1 MPHSNSSRK
10 LLAGAVALA
19 LGTIAGPLA
28 LPALADSATG
38 TGTATT
44 RPDTEVQA
52 AGTAALPPGSKV
64 IMAGATGF
72 LASTRAYDLLWTR
85 YADGST
91 TNLGRSYAQVPMTR
105 SFGSV
110 SDVVALEQGYLDKA
124 DHRVELHD
132 MSTGA
137 VSVVA
142 LGKSRNFIGSV
153 GSTAMACPW
162 SAAQGGDCS
171 ELHLLSIVDGVQTD
185 RTVTGLPDDARTVG
199 VASTAPGSLVLS
211 YKDPLGAD
219 TGFSYAVVDLA
230 SGVATPSHLA
240 PSTFAAAALSPKHLA
255 TLQGGL
261 WPATSR
267 LRVENRGTGEVTQI
281 DTHQH
286 TSPPLV
292 GLVGDWA
299 LFGSGTALSEGS
311 TDEDFSFRAVR
322 VGGGTSRK
330 ILDHA
335 TSLAATPDGA
345 LLVMGGTLAQGEGVY
360 RVTPGADGA
369 PVVKLVAGT
378 GEPEGI
384 TLVSS
389 DVPAVATLDTAPWK
403 ARWQLSRYNAEVILT
418 LRNTAT
424 GASDTSYLSPSDATT
439 GPVGMD
445 YHGRIRMDWTGWT
458 DTGSAPNGNYTWQ
471 ITAKPFN
478 ALGPDL
484 KVSGTFKVTRK
495 PAPHDYTDNGSP
507 DLLARDS
514 AGALWRMDTSHYPGE
529 PKLYGTDRVKVGG
542 GWNIYNR
549 VTAVGNLAG
558 GSAGDL
564 VARDSAGVLWL
575 YLGTGKGTFATRTR
589 IGAGWN
595 AYTQLTGTGDFSG
608 DGKADLVA
616 RDRDGYLWLYKG
628 TGNWKAPYAA
638 RTRVGGGWN
647 IYNQVT
653 AVGNIA
659 GGSAGDLVARDSA
672 GVLWLYQGTGKGTF
686 ATRTRIGAGWNTYTQ
701 LIGMGDSDI
710 DGKPDLLA
718 IDRNGDPW
726 CYRGTGNAKAPFTAR
741 AMANLFYVDGHYNTI
756 V

>member
-1 MPHSNSSRK
+1 MSYSNSSRK
-10 LLAGAVALA
+10 VLAGTVALA
-19 LGTIAGPLA
+19 IAAMAGPLA
-28 LPALADSATG
+28 LPAVADSG
-38 TGTATT
+38 TGVT
-44 RPDTEVQA
+44 RPDTGAQA
-52 AGTAALPPGSKV
+52 TSTAALSPGSEV
-64 IMAGATGF
+64 VMSGATGF
-72 LASTRAYDLLWTR
+72 LVSTRDYDLLWIR
-85 YADGST
+85 YDDGSI
-91 TNLGRSYAQVPMTR
+91 TNLGRGYSQVPKNQ
-105 SFGSV
+105 SFGAV
-110 SDVVALEQGYLDKA
+110 SDVVALEQGYLGEA
-124 DHRVELHD
+124 DHRAELHD

-137 VSVVA
+137 VTVVA
-142 LGKSRNFIGSV
+142 LGKYLDFVGAV
-153 GSTAMACPW
+153 GSTAMACPY
-162 SAAQGGDCS
+162 APPQGTDCR
-171 ELHLLSIVDGVQTD
+171 ELHLLTVVDGVQSD
-185 RTVTGLPDDARTVG
+185 RTVTGLPDDTRTVG
-199 VASTAPGSLVLS
+199 IASTAPGSLVL
-211 YKDPLGAD
+211 YYNRLTGAD
-219 TGFSYAVVDLA
+219 TDFYYAVVDLA
-230 SGVATPSHLA
+230 SGVATSSHLA
-240 PSTFAAAALSPKHLA
+240 RSTWADVALSPKYLA
-255 TLQGGL
+255 TLQGPA
-261 WPATSR
+261 WPATSQ
-267 LRVENRGTGEVTQI
+267 LRVENRGNGKVSQI
-281 DTHQH
+281 DTHRH
-286 TSPPLV
+286 VSRPLV

-299 LFGSGTALSEGS
+299 LFGSSTPLSAGS
-311 TDEDFSFRAVR
+311 TDEDFSFRAVP

-335 TSLAATPDGA
+335 TSLATTPDGA

-360 RVTPGADGA
+360 RVYPGADGA
-369 PVVKLVAGT
+369 PVVEMVAGT

-424 GASDTSYLSPSDATT
+424 GASNTWDLYPSDNTT
-439 GPVGMD
+439 EPVGMD
-445 YHGRIRMDWTGWT
+445 YRGRIRIDWQGWL

-484 KVSGTFKVTRK
+484 KVSGTFKVTRR

-514 AGALWRMDTSHYPGE
+514 AGVLWRVDTYQYPGRYPNLE
-529 PKLYGTDRVKVGG
+529 STDRVKVGG
-542 GWNIYNR
+542 GWDAYNR
-549 VTAVGNLAG
+549 ITAVGNVAG
-558 GSAGDL
+558 GPGGDL

-616 RDRDGYLWLYKG
+616 RDRDGFLWLYKG

-638 RTRVGGGWN
+638 RTRIGGGWN
-647 IYNQVT
+647 AYNQIT
-653 AVGNIA
+653 AVGNVA

-686 ATRTRIGAGWNTYTQ
+686 ATRTRIGGGWNTYTQ
-701 LIGMGDSDI
+701 LIGMGDSNI

-718 IDRNGDPW
+718 IERDGGTWR
-726 CYRGTGNAKAPFTAR
+726 YRGTGNANAPFAAR
-741 AMANLFYVDGHYNTI
+741 EMGNLFSVDQHYNTI